1 MAITPEARAGYIS
14 ALKWAGVPADE
25 GSIIPAGIPR
35 DQDPN
40 PTPWP
45 PVSERVAA
53 AAVRVQDGIPVSGHR
68 PVHDV
73 AVELASLEAF
83 TRLATIA
90 ARVGNREL
98 AVRDAAH
105 AVVIVE
111 RLARAGSEDAAAS
124 LLIQADTLRADG
136 IGEEAFAL
144 AKTMLED
151 AA

>member
-1 MAITPEARAGYIS
+1 MAITPEQRVGYIR
-14 ALKWAGVPADE
+14 ALKWAGVPVDE
-25 GSIIPAGIPR
+25 SSIPAGIPR

-45 PVSERVAA
+45 PVSDRVAA
-53 AAVRVQDGIPVSGHR
+53 AASRAQDGIPIDKQR
-68 PVHDV
+68 PTHDV

-90 ARVGNREL
+90 AKLGNREL

-111 RLARAGSEDAAAS
+111 RFARAGSEDAAAS
-124 LLIQADTLRADG
+124 LLIQADTLHADG